1 MAADLTLI
9 KTSVGFLRG
18 LFVSSE
24 AGGGWSVLNDMV
36 VPSKPVRITA
46 LIFYIQTI
54 DTDRR
59 RCDMYAYY
67 DSMCVNERLILCLC
81 YDDIPIKISEHYL
94 LVSLGRSY
102 LGSL

>member
-36 VPSKPVRITA
+36 RITA
-46 LIFYIQTI
+46 LIFIFKQ
-54 DTDRR
+54 
-59 RCDMYAYY
+59 
-67 DSMCVNERLILCLC
+67 S
-81 YDDIPIKISEHYL
+81 IPIGGDVICMRIMTL
-94 LVSLGRSY
+94 CVSTKD
-102 LGSL
+102 

>member
-46 LIFYIQTI
+46 LIFIFKQ
-54 DTDRR
+54 
-59 RCDMYAYY
+59 
-67 DSMCVNERLILCLC
+67 S
-81 YDDIPIKISEHYL
+81 IPIGGDVICMRIMTL
-94 LVSLGRSY
+94 CVSTKD
-102 LGSL
+102 

>member
-24 AGGGWSVLNDMV
+24 AGGGWSVLNDMG
-36 VPSKPVRITA
+36 SH
-46 LIFYIQTI
+46 FYIQTI